1 MESKLSIHAG
11 SIVSECYH
19 ASFVSSLL
27 AGILL
32 SSYLFYFI
40 EKKSSFMCDVL
51 VDFTYNNLNVGHHL
65 DSDCVEMVNDMQK

>member
-19 ASFVSSLL
+19 TSIVSSLL

-32 SSYLFYFI
+32 CSYLFYFI

-51 VDFTYNNLNVGHHL
+51 VDFAHNDMNVGHHL
-65 DSDCVEMVNDMQK
+65 DSDCMEMVNDMQK